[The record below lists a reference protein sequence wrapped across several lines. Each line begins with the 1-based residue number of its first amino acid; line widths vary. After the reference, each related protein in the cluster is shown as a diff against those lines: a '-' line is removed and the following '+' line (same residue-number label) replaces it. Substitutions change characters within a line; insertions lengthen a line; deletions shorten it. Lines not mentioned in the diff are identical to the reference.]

1 MLNKNDP
8 LVSAIQDVMRKN
20 QAERD
25 AVKAVNEKFGV
36 QDRRV
41 LPHEKQGEWD
51 AAYQSVLTEGVEVLD
66 EDWNPRAR
74 DERDRV
80 RKAAK
85 TIRRGRQGEIK
96 DFAGKIADDLG
107 RDAVDGGNRAAMTR
121 KTMNQLY
128 GKNKSDRKAIE
139 KISEEEKLSSAQKHH
154 MDVDDDNDIDSKD
167 LEMKRMGM
175 KEGSDP
181 MGGDQ
186 TKPSTISKGPNYA
199 PAGTTPDYANK
210 GPQTQTPNRKAKS
223 SLPAGISAGTMKE
236 EEQIDEKA
244 PPGRENQVKALK
256 KKFPKGSGSP
266 FAIAWSSY
274 KKKKKL
280 DEGFNNRHDSSVTA
294 SVERQVVA
302 ELYAVPGTPAG
313 NAYANSLKNNVGK
326 PALPLQAGQKPGFS
340 DRGIRRRVAPIR
352 STSPATKSSS
362 GAPTMAPGKKL
373 NRPTGNYNPAAGTG
387 TPPVTAP
394 ANPMMGQTQRQN
406 FAPGAAAAAKRANMS
421 GGGGNYA
428 APGAVAAGAA
438 AAAKRANM
446 SGGGGNYAAAR
457 KSSIVSTGNPKI
469 AGSAGS
475 GMSARDPKSSNAL
488 SARMRQT
495 AGQRQG
501 ATAPPK
507 PSIAADNP
515 VVSKTTT
522 NPVEPKTFKDAFA
535 AARKAAAEKGSTS
548 TGKFTFKGK
557 EYQTNTKGEK
567 YVAASKQ
574 TDVTPKPTTTTS
586 VTGGQGISGIASNS
600 VNKPVVK
607 PAVDAKAQGFAPAG
621 IASRPTTGIGP
632 QQAPKPAAPTPDAMS
647 NLGRVSQRT
656 SGPST
661 SLDSPSPRATSQQT
675 SDIVKNI
682 SRANSGLPLPPRNKI

>member
-8 LVSAIQDVMRKN
+8 LVGAIQDIMSKN

-41 LPHEKQGEWD
+41 LPREKQGEWD
-51 AAYQSVLTEGVEVLD
+51 AAYQSVLTEGIESLD
-66 EDWNPRAR
+66 EKIKMSKKQFANLDGKPGFTKNDLAHARAKIH
-74 DERDRV
+74 V
-80 RKAAK
+80 KKAAAGALEEDD
-85 TIRRGRQGEIK
+85 TTSPSSMGIK
-96 DFAGKIADDLG
+96 
-107 RDAVDGGNRAAMTR
+107 
-121 KTMNQLY
+121 
-128 GKNKSDRKAIE
+128 
-139 KISEEEKLSSAQKHH
+139 
-154 MDVDDDNDIDSKD
+154 
-167 LEMKRMGM
+167 
-175 KEGSDP
+175 
-181 MGGDQ
+181 
-186 TKPSTISKGPNYA
+186 KPDYA

-210 GPQTQTPNRKAKS
+210 GPQTQTPNRAAKS
-223 SLPAGISAGTMKE
+223 SLPAGTMKE

-244 PPGRENQVKALK
+244 PSGAKYERMVKHIKNKMSKGGLTKKEKSIAYATTWKAK
-256 KKFPKGSGSP
+256 KKS
-266 FAIAWSSY
+266 
-274 KKKKKL
+274 
-280 DEGFNNRHDSSVTA
+280 DVNEGFNNRHDSSVTA
-294 SVERQVVA
+294 SAEKQIVA
-302 ELYAVPGTPAG
+302 EQPMGGSAPGIALRNRIAQSGKSQRFRPAG
-313 NAYANSLKNNVGK
+313 SPVRPVKVDARNNV
-326 PALPLQAGQKPGFS
+326 PVSQKPGINAS
-340 DRGIRRRVAPIR
+340 TGSLSATDTQRRAGYSLTDVRDTAYGANPTDKKLGPASSTGGAGPSPVPVPNRAAPKPTMTSRVA
-352 STSPATKSSS
+352 T
-362 GAPTMAPGKKL
+362 
-373 NRPTGNYNPAAGTG
+373 RPDV
-387 TPPVTAP
+387 PV
-394 ANPMMGQTQRQN
+394 G
-406 FAPGAAAAAKRANMS
+406 S
-421 GGGGNYA
+421 L
-428 APGAVAAGAA
+428 
-438 AAAKRANM
+438 
-446 SGGGGNYAAAR
+446 SAAR
-457 KSSIVSTGNPKI
+457 KPSTVP
-469 AGSAGS
+469 AST
-475 GMSARDPKSSNAL
+475 SARDPKSSNAL

-548 TGKFTFKGK
+548 TGTFKFKGK

-600 VNKPVVK
+600 TNKPIVK

-621 IASRPTTGIGP
+621 IASRPATGVGP